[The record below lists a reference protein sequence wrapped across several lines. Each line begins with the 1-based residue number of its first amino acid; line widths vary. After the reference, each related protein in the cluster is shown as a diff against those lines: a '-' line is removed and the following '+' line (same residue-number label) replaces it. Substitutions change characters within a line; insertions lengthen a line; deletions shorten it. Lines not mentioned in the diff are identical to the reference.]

1 MTRTALSP
9 PAVESSSSTTV
20 TAACAGCWPPSAAG
34 AGVGAAAAGVG
45 AAAAGVAP
53 AGETAAMGAR
63 VLVRWWGV
71 CVCARLSGFLVTTT
85 RKSSNFPGNKLFKL

>member
-53 AGETAAMGAR
+53 AGGTAAMGAR

-85 RKSSNFPGNKLFKL
+85 RKSSNFPGTKLFKL